1 MQNNTIE
8 LNQLKHIYFIGIG
21 GIGMSALA
29 RYFHLHGIEVSG
41 YDKTKTDLTNSLELQ
56 GIHVHYED
64 TVEAVPKQIDLV
76 IYTPA
81 IPKDHLGLNEVQ
93 RRQLP
98 LMKRSQVLGLI
109 SRSKKTVAVAG
120 THGKT
125 TTSSMATY
133 FLRTAGIDAT
143 GFLGGI
149 AKNFDSNYVEGLS
162 EYVVVEADEYD
173 RSFLQLSPD
182 IAMLMSVDADH
193 LDIYGSNQEVQQSYS
208 DFIGKIKT
216 GGYLIYHQSIT
227 LFSEEAF
234 PGVTGISFGIEAG
247 QVQANNVRVENGA
260 FVFDISGIF
269 GETKDWRVT
278 QPGLHNIENALA
290 AWIAAKI
297 LNCQDDALRIA
308 LSTFAGIKRR
318 FEYHYKSETSIYID
332 DYAHHPTELNA
343 AIAAAKMMYPEKK
356 ITGIFQ
362 PHLFS
367 RTRDFAEGFAQALDH
382 LDQIILL
389 DIYPAREIPIE
400 GVTSSTI
407 FVLLKN
413 GNKILT
419 SKELLLPILS
429 NVFTEGVLLTMGAG
443 DIDTKIKDITNMLK
457 DRNL

>member
-1 MQNNTIE
+1 MLEHNIE

-29 RYFHLHGIEVSG
+29 RYFNLHNIEVSG
-41 YDKTKTDLTNSLELQ
+41 YDKTRTELTVALEQQ
-56 GIHVHYED
+56 GISIHYED
-64 TVEAVPKQIDLV
+64 TVAALPKEIDLV

-81 IPKDHLGLNEVQ
+81 IPKDHLGFNEVL
-93 RRQLP
+93 RRNLP

-109 SRSKKTVAVAG
+109 SRAKKTVAVAG

-133 FLRTAGIDAT
+133 FLRTAGVDAT

-149 AKNFDSNYVEGLS
+149 AKNFNSNYVEGAS
-162 EYVVVEADEYD
+162 DFVVVEADEYD

-193 LDIYGSNQEVQQSYS
+193 LDIYGSDEEVQKSYA
-208 DFIGKIKT
+208 DFIRKIKP
-216 GGYLIYHQSIT
+216 GGSLIYHQSIG
-227 LFSEEAF
+227 LYNPAEF
-234 PGVTGISFGIEAG
+234 PAVQGISFGIGAG
-247 QVQANNVRVENGA
+247 DVQANNVRVENGC
-260 FVFDISGIF
+260 FVFDISGKF
-269 GETKDWRVT
+269 GTSKDWLIT

-290 AWIAAKI
+290 AWIAAK
-297 LNCQDDALRIA
+297 LVGCADDALKVA
-308 LSTFAGIKRR
+308 LSTFEGIKRR
-318 FEYHYKSETSIYID
+318 FEYHYKGERAIYID

-343 AIAAAKMMYPEKK
+343 AISAAKMMYPDKK

-367 RTRDFAEGFAQALDH
+367 RTRDFAEGFAHALDR

-400 GVTSSTI
+400 GVSSSTI

-413 GNKILT
+413 SNKILT

-429 NVFTEGVLLTMGAG
+429 NVFSGGVLLTMGAG
-443 DIDTKIKDITNMLK
+443 DIDTKIRDITNMLK
-457 DRNL
+457 DKNL